1 MRRLTRNL
9 ASRPAS
15 SDSFPT
21 VWCTLARLVRRR
33 RRTNSTHRMNLTA
46 EEVPRSAFTSAAPN
60 VLLAVVVV
68 QS

>member
-21 VWCTLARLVRRR
+21 VWCTLARLVRR